1 MKTHQRVHKILH
13 HGTDFLL
20 LVILFGLGFGALL
33 LFSHQ
38 VDKQILVAI
47 LMPILY
53 AMWGIIHH
61 YHEGNLTLEVS
72 LEYIGVAS
80 LVGFI
85 LIIFLLRA

>member
-1 MKTHQRVHKILH
+1 MKIHHLHKAFH

-20 LVILFGLGFGALL
+20 LVVLFGLGFGALL
-33 LFSHQ
+33 LFQHQ
-38 VDKQILVAI
+38 IDKQILVAT
-47 LMPILY
+47 LMSALY

-61 YHEGNLTLEVS
+61 YHEGNLTLEVG